1 MKISKTWMQAIL
13 YTVLFVLLA
22 ILLKAVDVQAIGP
35 EGSSVGFAGLNGFV
49 HELWPEGS
57 FWKLL
62 TTLTGIVTIAV
73 MVLFAVIGG
82 WQLYTGKSLQKVDR
96 RILAMGAVYVVLIV
110 LYIVFDKVVI
120 NYRPVLDEGKLEAS
134 YPSTHAMLATAVYGT
149 AIVLAKDVVT
159 RKKTL
164 KVIVYA
170 CIALLLITVI
180 GRLLSGVHWFT
191 DILGGVFA
199 GLALVYWYK
208 AFLEDYNRRLDA

>member
-1 MKISKTWMQAIL
+1 
-13 YTVLFVLLA
+13 
-22 ILLKAVDVQAIGP
+22 
-35 EGSSVGFAGLNGFV
+35 
-49 HELWPEGS
+49 
-57 FWKLL
+57 
-62 TTLTGIVTIAV
+62 
-73 MVLFAVIGG
+73 
-82 WQLYTGKSLQKVDR
+82 
-96 RILAMGAVYVVLIV
+96 
-110 LYIVFDKVVI
+110 
-120 NYRPVLDEGKLEAS
+120 VLDEGKLEAS
-134 YPSTHAMLATAVYGT
+134 YPSTHAMLATAVYGS

-208 AFLEDYNRRLDA
+208 AFLEEYNRRMDA